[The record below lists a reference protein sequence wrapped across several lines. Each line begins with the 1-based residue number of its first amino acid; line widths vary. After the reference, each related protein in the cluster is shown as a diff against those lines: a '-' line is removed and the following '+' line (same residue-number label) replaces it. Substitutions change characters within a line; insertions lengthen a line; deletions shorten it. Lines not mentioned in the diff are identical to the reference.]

1 MEIREENEMLP
12 QLQRK
17 EKELKQDRLNLRKE
31 ETLVKPD
38 RRAQRV
44 HLEIKASLVNQMMV

>member
-1 MEIREENEMLP
+1 MLP

-17 EKELKQDRLNLRKE
+17 EKQDRLNLKKE